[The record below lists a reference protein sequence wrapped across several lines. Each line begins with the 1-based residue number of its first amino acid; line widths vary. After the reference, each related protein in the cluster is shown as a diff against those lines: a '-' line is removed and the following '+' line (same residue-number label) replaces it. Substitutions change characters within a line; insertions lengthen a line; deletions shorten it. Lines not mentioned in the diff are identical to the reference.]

1 MGPTNTQTLNEARTH
16 APGCQAGRLVGWLC
30 LLRARACSIQ
40 VDRAGRG
47 LRRRGAA
54 RRGAATPARRGSARG
69 PLSLSLS
76 GCAGGALIARG
87 RSSLRWCPLGGGAS
101 RFGSAARRVWGR
113 ARRVAPARPAR
124 RAATPTRMRRRVRLA
139 SGDARATVCAVARR
153 ARLAGPQKG
162 GGVDRSQVTWT
173 PWRRPR
179 PNLGGVIRLV
189 KWMRHHNR
197 LGMAVGVRTKT
208 LRYVPC
214 CQDVET
220 SKYACSLAFLTD
232 RPPSPVSA
240 HASILRRRGPDD
252 GRPPRG
258 ALAAAARAGGSA
270 QAVLHTWRR
279 GQAARDGHSW
289 PQQCNWARRGGAR
302 EPPQV
307 GRRGRR
313 CCVDLV

>member
-1 MGPTNTQTLNEARTH
+1 MKHACTH
-16 APGCQAGRLVGWLC
+16 APGCQAGRLVGC
-30 LLRARACSIQ
+30 VCCARARAPSRSTALGGAC
-40 VDRAGRG
+40 G
-47 LRRRGAA
+47 GAA
-54 RRGAATPARRGSARG
+54 RRGAARRPPRAAALRAD
-69 PLSLSLS
+69 LSLSLS
-76 GCAGGALIARG
+76 LWLRWG
-87 RSSLRWCPLGGGAS
+87 RSHRARAQLAALVSPRGGRVPVWERG
-101 RFGSAARRVWGR
+101 AARVGPRAQSCPGAARTPRRDPDAHEASCTLGVGR
-113 ARRVAPARPAR
+113 RESDG
-124 RAATPTRMRRRVRLA
+124 VRCCEEGA
-139 SGDARATVCAVARR
+139 FA
-153 ARLAGPQKG
+153 AGPQKG